1 VSESCPGGEGVVEE
15 GTLDLEGEEVEL
27 IVEGWVEEEVG
38 WVEVGEEEVE
48 VEF

>member
-1 VSESCPGGEGVVEE
+1 VVEE